1 MLTFDSKPAKPEAE
15 VEAVSNWVFA
25 TMMMGDDINGRT
37 YLSTDTFD
45 VQETKEKPT
54 STGTVPKP
62 PKPTK
67 SGCPK
72 PVSELCAVLDRSRLL
87 ITPT

>member
-1 MLTFDSKPAKPEAE
+1 
-15 VEAVSNWVFA
+15 
-25 TMMMGDDINGRT
+25 MMMGDEINGRT

-45 VQETKEKPT
+45 VVDAKESPT
-54 STGTVPKP
+54 PTGTVPKP

-72 PVSELCAVLDRSRLL
+72 PVSELCAVLNRTSLL
-87 ITPT
+87 IMLM